1 MSNVI
6 DYGAIGDGVADD
18 TEAILHTLEAG
29 DGTLQFSAGNYL
41 ITRTIPIR
49 LDRTGRF
56 SIDGCGGS
64 TKILMAGAGPAFH
77 LIGGHHQSA
86 DPTSFS
92 TDIWT
97 SQRMPTIQH
106 LEIEGKHPDADGFW
120 IEGTMQSTL
129 VGILLRK
136 LRNGIHIRQHA
147 RNVLISHCHIYH
159 NRGVGVFLDSVNL
172 HQAIIANSHISYCL
186 QGGIKVINSEIRN
199 LHITG
204 NDIEYNYDVKA
215 DISADIWI
223 DSSQDHSSVREGSIV
238 SNTVQ
243 ANYSPGGANILMIGH
258 HPEKSHKA
266 GMFTISG
273 NLIGSQEIN
282 VNLIACRGVVV
293 SGNVIYSGHLRNLQV
308 NGSRNIVIGQN
319 TFDHN
324 PDYEP
329 NQLCTGIRL
338 VDSSNC
344 TFNGS
349 IIQDCQSGQ
358 HTVPGSKP
366 ITRNGLLEI
375 INCQR
380 INVNG
385 CQILDGYPNGIY
397 VERSK
402 DVIVSSCNILDTRK
416 EPKTEFA
423 VQWTGPGNG
432 NFLTN
437 NRLQAQAEVDLNS
450 GVLQT
455 NNLFG

>member
-1 MSNVI
+1 MSNVV
-6 DYGAIGDGVADD
+6 DYGTTGDGVTDD

-29 DGTLQFSAGNYL
+29 DGTLQFPAGNYL
-41 ITRTIPIR
+41 ITRTIPIQ
-49 LDRTGRF
+49 LDQISRF

-64 TKILMAGAGPAFH
+64 AKILMAGEGPAFH
-77 LIGGHHQSA
+77 LIGTHQQSA
-86 DPTSFS
+86 DPASFN
-92 TDIWT
+92 TDVWAN
-97 SQRMPTIQH
+97 QRMPTIQH
-106 LEIEGKHPDADGFW
+106 LEIEGTHPDADGFW

-147 RNVLISHCHIYH
+147 RNILISHCHIYH

-172 HQAIIANSHISYCL
+172 HQTIIANSHISYCS

-204 NDIEYNYDVKA
+204 NDIEYNYDAKA

-223 DSSQDHSSVREGSIV
+223 DSSQDNSSVREGSIV
-238 SNTVQ
+238 SNTIQ
-243 ANYSPGGANILMIGH
+243 ANYSPNGANILMIGH
-258 HPEKSHKA
+258 HPEKNQKA

-273 NLIGSQEIN
+273 NLIGNQETNI
-282 VNLIACRGVVV
+282 NLIACRGVVV
-293 SGNVIYSGHLRNLQV
+293 SGNVIYSGHHHNLQV

-338 VDSSNC
+338 IDSHNC

-349 IIQDCQSGQ
+349 VIQDCQSGQ
-358 HTVPGSKP
+358 HTVPESKP
-366 ITRNGLLEI
+366 ITKNGLLEI

-380 INVNG
+380 ITVNG

-397 VERSK
+397 IERSK
-402 DVIVSSCNILDTRK
+402 DIIVCSCNILDTRP
-416 EPKTEFA
+416 EPKTEFS
-423 VQWTGPGNG
+423 VQWTGPGSG
-432 NFLTN
+432 NLLTN
-437 NRLQAQAEVDLNS
+437 NRLQTQVKIDLNS

-455 NNLFG
+455 NNAFG

>member
-1 MSNVI
+1 
-6 DYGAIGDGVADD
+6 
-18 TEAILHTLEAG
+18 
-29 DGTLQFSAGNYL
+29 
-41 ITRTIPIR
+41 
-49 LDRTGRF
+49 
-56 SIDGCGGS
+56 
-64 TKILMAGAGPAFH
+64 
-77 LIGGHHQSA
+77 
-86 DPTSFS
+86 
-92 TDIWT
+92 
-97 SQRMPTIQH
+97 
-106 LEIEGKHPDADGFW
+106 
-120 IEGTMQSTL
+120 
-129 VGILLRK
+129 
-136 LRNGIHIRQHA
+136 
-147 RNVLISHCHIYH
+147 
-159 NRGVGVFLDSVNL
+159 
-172 HQAIIANSHISYCL
+172 
-186 QGGIKVINSEIRN
+186 
-199 LHITG
+199 
-204 NDIEYNYDVKA
+204 
-215 DISADIWI
+215 
-223 DSSQDHSSVREGSIV
+223 
-238 SNTVQ
+238 
-243 ANYSPGGANILMIGH
+243 
-258 HPEKSHKA
+258 
-266 GMFTISG
+266 
-273 NLIGSQEIN
+273 NLIGSQETN

-319 TFDHN
+319 AFDHN

-437 NRLQAQAEVDLNS
+437 NRLQTQAEVDLNS

>member
-6 DYGAIGDGVADD
+6 DYGATGDGIADD
-18 TEAILHTLEAG
+18 TEAILHTLDAG
-29 DGTLQFSAGNYL
+29 DGTLQFPSGNYL

-49 LDRTGRF
+49 LDQTGRF
-56 SIDGCGGS
+56 SINGCGGS

-77 LIGGHHQSA
+77 LIGEHHQSA
-86 DPTSFS
+86 DPASFS
-92 TDIWT
+92 PKIWA
-97 SQRMPTIQH
+97 SQRMPTVQH

-129 VGILLRK
+129 VGILLRE
-136 LRNGIHIRQHA
+136 LRNGIHIRRHA
-147 RNVLISHCHIYH
+147 RNVLISQCHIYH

-172 HQAIIANSHISYCL
+172 HQVIIANSHISYCL
-186 QGGIKVINSEIRN
+186 QGGIKVVNSEIRN

-223 DSSQDHSSVREGSIV
+223 DSSQDRSSVREGSIV

-243 ANYSPGGANILMIGH
+243 AKYSPGGANILMIGH
-258 HPEKSHKA
+258 HPEKNHKA
-266 GMFTISG
+266 GMFAISG
-273 NLIGSQEIN
+273 NLIGSQETN

-293 SGNVIYSGHLRNLQV
+293 SGNIIYSGHHRNLQV
-308 NGSRNIVIGQN
+308 DGSRNIVIGQN

-338 VDSSNC
+338 TDSYNC
-344 TFNGS
+344 IFNGS

-358 HTVPGSKP
+358 HTVPESKP
-366 ITRNGLLEI
+366 IIRNGLLEI

-397 VERSK
+397 VDKSK
-402 DVIVSSCNILDTRK
+402 DVIVSGCNILDTRK

-423 VQWTGPGNG
+423 VQWTGTGSG

-437 NRLQAQAEVDLNS
+437 NRLQKQVEIDLDS
-450 GVLQT
+450 GVQQT
-455 NNLFG
+455 NNMFG

>member
-6 DYGAIGDGVADD
+6 DYGATGNGVTDD
-18 TEAILHTLEAG
+18 TEAILRTLEAG

-41 ITRTIPIR
+41 ITKTIPIR
-49 LDRTGRF
+49 LDQTGRF

-64 TKILMAGAGPAFH
+64 AKILMAGAGPAFH
-77 LIGGHHQSA
+77 LIGEHHQSA
-86 DPTSFS
+86 DPASFS
-92 TDIWT
+92 SNIWT
-97 SQRMPTIQH
+97 NQRMPTIQH

-129 VGILLRK
+129 VGILLRE
-136 LRNGIHIRQHA
+136 LRNGIHIRQRA

-204 NDIEYNYDVKA
+204 NDIEYNYDETA
-215 DISADIWI
+215 NISADIWI
-223 DSSQDHSSVREGSIV
+223 DSSQDYSSVREGSIV

-243 ANYSPGGANILMIGH
+243 ANYSPGGTNILMIGH
-258 HPEKSHKA
+258 HPEKNHKA

-273 NLIGSQEIN
+273 NLIGSQETN
-282 VNLIACRGVVV
+282 VNLIACRGVAV
-293 SGNVIYSGHLRNLQV
+293 SGNVIYSGHHRNLQV
-308 NGSRNIVIGQN
+308 NDSRNIVIGQN

-338 VDSSNC
+338 VNSYNC

-358 HTVPGSKP
+358 HTVPGPKP
-366 ITRNGLLEI
+366 ITKNGLLEI

-380 INVNG
+380 INING
-385 CQILDGYPNGIY
+385 CQILDGYPNGVY
-397 VERSK
+397 VDKSK
-402 DVIVSSCNILDTRK
+402 DVIVSSCHILDTRK
-416 EPKTEFA
+416 EPKTEYA
-423 VQWTGPGNG
+423 IQWTGPGSG

-437 NRLQAQAEVDLNS
+437 NRLQTPAEIDLNS

-455 NNLFG
+455 NNAFG